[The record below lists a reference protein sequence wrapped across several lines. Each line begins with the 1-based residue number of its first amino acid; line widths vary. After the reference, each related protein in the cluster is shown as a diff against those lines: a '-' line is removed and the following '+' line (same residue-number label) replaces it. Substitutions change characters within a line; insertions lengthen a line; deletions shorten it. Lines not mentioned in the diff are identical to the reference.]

1 MATIGNV
8 LWFVLGGAILAV
20 FWLFI
25 SALFYITIIGI
36 PIGRACLEFAKLSAF
51 PFVKEIVRETDVKG
65 PENVAGW
72 RQVLHGILNIIWVL
86 VAFPL
91 TLVYFVY
98 GIFSFITI
106 IGIPIGIVYV
116 RMGKFLLFPIGARV
130 VEK

>member
-1 MATIGNV
+1 MSMIGNV
-8 LWFVLGGAILAV
+8 IWFILGGAILAV

-25 SALFYITIIGI
+25 AMLFYITIIGI

-51 PFVKEIVRETDVKG
+51 PFGKEIVRETDVKG

-72 RQVLHGILNIIWVL
+72 RQILHGVLNIIWIL

-91 TLVYFVY
+91 TFVYFIY

-106 IGIPIGIVYV
+106 IGIPVGIVYT